1 MHPRFVIE
9 QGSRIHLKS
18 FDPGGKQ
25 STRSKL
31 PEPPRPPKTHKTS
44 TVTLKRNRNPPPSSL
59 NPQPYT
65 LNPQPATLNPQPL
78 TLNPQPSTLN
88 PQPST
93 PNPQPSTLNPELYT
107 LNPKAYEE
115 QGEAEYRVVDYM
127 PLHEIENIKPQVRL

>member
-44 TVTLKRNRNPPPSSL
+44 TVTLKRNRNPPPSTL
-59 NPQPYT
+59 NPQPY
-65 LNPQPATLNPQPL
+65 

-93 PNPQPSTLNPELYT
+93 LNPQPSTLHPQHSGVRGARRSRVPGSGLHATPRDRERQTPGLIGKGFRFKT
-107 LNPKAYEE
+107 LW
-115 QGEAEYRVVDYM
+115 
-127 PLHEIENIKPQVRL
+127 